1 SYRGAPLRSTRTAR
15 KEIGMD
21 KLLLRVEEAAALASV
36 SRTTGYE
43 LVASG
48 QWPSVQIGRARRV
61 PRPVTGLYGKGD
73 CDLRPFPD
81 HGSEPHAP
89 TQWPRAAGSSA

>member
-1 SYRGAPLRSTRTAR
+1 
-15 KEIGMD
+15 MD

-61 PRPVTGLYGKGD
+61 PLDGLREWIETK
-73 CDLRPFPD
+73 RVNQPAAPPEFP
-81 HGSEPHAP
+81 
-89 TQWPRAAGSSA
+89 RSA